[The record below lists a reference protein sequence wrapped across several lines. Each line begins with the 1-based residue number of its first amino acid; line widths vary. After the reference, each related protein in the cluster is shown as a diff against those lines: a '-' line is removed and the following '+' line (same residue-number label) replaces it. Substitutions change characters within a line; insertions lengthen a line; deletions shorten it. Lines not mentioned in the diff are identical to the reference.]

1 MTDIPPINNND
12 RDLDLL
18 DNTNMNMGMV
28 SETSPD
34 KTGGWWQNLSLRS
47 KATALAI
54 TLGIVPT
61 IFIGTVAYLVASQTI
76 TEQVAQAEQTRA
88 VGMSDKISRF
98 LNERYG
104 DIQVLTKLG
113 VFTNPKQRAIT
124 DASDRSRVLNNY
136 LEAYG
141 VYDSIAVFDL
151 NGNPIAYTGNKTVGN
166 HKDRVYFQEALK
178 GSPYISK
185 PEASK
190 STGEEVIHFAAPI
203 KDTVSGQMI
212 GVIRTRMPVK
222 SLEEV
227 IANFG
232 VNGEEYH
239 VADSTGNVFAAL
251 EKEQV
256 GRSLDDDFVDLVP
269 IKQAGKAGY
278 TVGTDKVDNSHQLIA
293 YAPFT
298 KLEGLPDVG
307 WHSVIAIDTK
317 QAFAAKDYLL
327 TTFLLGTGAAAVA
340 VAALSVF
347 LADRATRPVLKAADA
362 VAKIGQGDLGTRL
375 NISGTDELAQ
385 LASNINYMAGDL
397 EKLLTEQKLSAER
410 SGLLKNIIVKLV
422 STSSKEEILNVA
434 TYEARLALAADRFV
448 YYQFEG
454 DETGKIIAES
464 VAQNY
469 SAIVGNEFNK
479 VFSESE
485 IEAFERGKVQAIE
498 NIYKAKLPDIYLRQL
513 ESLQVKANLI
523 VPVLMQGELA
533 GLLIAH
539 QCSTSRTWNESEI
552 DLLSQIANQVSSS
565 LERESFLA
573 KQKLSE
579 AKERQERE
587 NLQRRALELLMEVD
601 PVSRGDLTV
610 RAKVQEDEI
619 GTIADSYNATIESLR
634 KIVTQVQS
642 AATQVATTTSEK
654 DESVQDLS
662 LEAVKQTEEILRTL
676 QSIEAMAQSSYMV
689 ANNASEAEAA
699 VQQALDIVKEGDRAM
714 NRTVEG
720 FIAIRETV
728 AETSKKV
735 KRLGE
740 SSQKISKVVN
750 LISNFAEQT
759 NLLALNASIEAAHAG
774 EEGRGFAVVA
784 DEVRSLS
791 RQSAEA
797 TSEIEALVAEIQSG
811 TNEVVAAMESGTEQ
825 VVAGT
830 RLVDETR
837 QSLNQINAAS
847 TKINELVDAIAT
859 AAVKQSQ
866 DSEQV
871 NQTMTQ
877 IAEISNRTS
886 IETTKVSE
894 SFREL
899 LLVAKDLQDSVSKFK
914 VS

>member
-1 MTDIPPINNND
+1 MTDIPPINNQD
-12 RDLDLL
+12 RDMLNDI
-18 DNTNMNMGMV
+18 DMGML
-28 SETSPD
+28 SENSSE
-34 KTGGWWQNLSLRS
+34 KTGSWWQGLSLRT

-61 IFIGTVAYLVASQTI
+61 IFIGSIAYLVASNTI
-76 TEQVAQAEQTRA
+76 TQQIAQAEQTRA

-98 LNERYG
+98 LQERYG
-104 DIQVLTKLG
+104 DIQVLSKLG
-113 VFTNPKQRAIT
+113 AFTNPKQRAIVNT
-124 DASDRSRVLNNY
+124 TTDRSRVLKNY

-151 NGNPIAYTGNKTVGN
+151 NGNPIAYTDDKTVSN
-166 HKDRVYFQEALK
+166 HKDRSYFQEALK
-178 GSPYISK
+178 GSPYISE
-185 PEASK
+185 PEISK
-190 STGEEVIHFAAPI
+190 TTGEEVLYFAAPI

-222 SLEEV
+222 YLEEV

-239 VADSTGNVFAAL
+239 VATRDGNMFAAL

-256 GRSLDDDFVDLVP
+256 GRNLDDDFEALVP

-278 TVGTDKVDNSHQLIA
+278 TVGTDKIDNAEQLIT

-298 KLEGLPDVG
+298 QLEGLPDLG
-307 WHSVIAIDTK
+307 WHNVIAIDTK
-317 QAFAAKDYLL
+317 TAFAAKDQLL
-327 TTFLLGTGAAAVA
+327 ITFLLGTGAAAVA

-362 VAKIGQGDLGTRL
+362 VAKIGQGDLDTRL
-375 NISGTDELAQ
+375 DIFGTDELAQ

-410 SGLLKNIIVKLV
+410 AGVIKNIIVKLV
-422 STSSKEEILNVA
+422 STSSKEEILNLA
-434 TYEARLALAADRFV
+434 TYEGRLALAADRFV

-454 DETGKIIAES
+454 DDAGKIIAES

-469 SAIVGNEFNK
+469 SATLNSEFNST
-479 VFSESE
+479 FSENE
-485 IEAFERGKVQAIE
+485 IEEFKKGKVQAIG
-498 NIYKAKLPDIYLRQL
+498 NIYTAKLPETYFKQL
-513 ESLQVKANLI
+513 EYLQVKANLI
-523 VPVLMQGELA
+523 VPVLMQGELT

-539 QCSTSRTWNESEI
+539 QCSTTRTWEEAEI
-552 DLLSQIANQVSSS
+552 DLLTQIANQVSSS
-565 LERESFLA
+565 LERESFLT

-579 AKERQERE
+579 EKERQERE
-587 NLQRRALELLMEVD
+587 NLQKRALELLMEVD

-634 KIVTQVQS
+634 KIVTQVQK

-662 LEAVKQTEEILRTL
+662 LEAVKQTDGILRTL
-676 QSIEAMAQSSYMV
+676 QSIEAMSQVSYMV

-699 VQQALDIVKEGDRAM
+699 VQQALDIVKEGDLAM

-791 RQSAEA
+791 KQSAEA

-847 TKINELVDAIAT
+847 NKINELVDAIAT
-859 AAVKQSQ
+859 AALKQSQ
-866 DSEQV
+866 DSQEV
-871 NQTMTQ
+871 NETMTQ